1 MSRPIIDQH
10 DVKPW
15 YKEFWPWFIIALLG
29 SVVTASLITVSIAF
43 DQADD
48 LVIDDYY
55 KLGLAI
61 NQRIEERDNAERLGI
76 SAAIEIR
83 GTRLYASLAHITRD
97 SSPELI
103 LGHPFEADRDLKIT
117 LLPGP
122 DETWFADFPEPV
134 QVGWHWSISGRLP
147 KPWLVSGRLEPK
159 HFGDAA
165 P

>member
-15 YKEFWPWFIIALLG
+15 YKEFWPWFIIVLLG

-55 KLGLAI
+55 KVGLAI
-61 NQRIEERDNAERLGI
+61 NQRIEERDTAERLGI
-76 SAAIEIR
+76 NAAIEIR
-83 GTRLYASLAHITRD
+83 GTRLYASLPQLRRD

-103 LGHPFEADRDLKIT
+103 LGHPFEADRDLRVT

-122 DETWFADFPEPV
+122 DQTWFAELTEAVTP
-134 QVGWHWSISGRLP
+134 GWHWSITGRLP
-147 KPWLVSGRLEPK
+147 EPWLVSGRLEPK